1 MKRIIQAILPYVL
14 ISGIIFLFSSCSAP
28 EVTETESYTVASPDG
43 KIRVE
48 VNIGDKI
55 MFSVFHDQNMILTG
69 SPISLTLK
77 EEENPGV
84 NPELDGVERETVD
97 RIINPVIPHKNKIVK
112 DHYNV
117 LVLKF
122 KNWYNIEFRAYDD
135 GIAYRFITS
144 YSGKIIVKSEE
155 ALYKFNGNYKIYF
168 PEEESFFSHNEREY
182 IDTNLGDL
190 TAENLASL
198 PLLVVTENGTN
209 IVLTESALE
218 DYPGMWVRGES
229 GNALKGVFPGY
240 PVDENQDSDR
250 DVPVTKRAD
259 YLAETEGSR
268 NFPWRTMII
277 TDEAGKLIES
287 DMVFRLAN
295 PNRINDPSWIMP
307 GKVAWDWWNDLNVY
321 DVDFKS
327 GVNTETYK
335 YFIDF
340 AAANGIE
347 YIILDEG
354 WYKLGDL
361 LDINP
366 DINMTELSGYAEEKG
381 VGLIL
386 WVVWKTLDDQLDEAL
401 DQFEKWGIKGIKVDF
416 MQRDDQ
422 WMVNYYYRIAREA
435 AERHLLVDFH
445 GAYKPAGLR
454 RTYPNVITREG
465 LRGLEW
471 CKWSD
476 VVGPEHDVTIPF
488 IRMVAGP
495 MDYTPGA
502 MDNASKANFNSRFS
516 RPMSQGTRVHQMA
529 MYVVY
534 ESPLQMMAD
543 NPSIYMNN
551 QECTNFITKVP
562 VIWDES
568 YVLHA
573 SVGDYVVIAR
583 KKDNIW
589 YVGGL
594 TDWTARELSL
604 DISFLGEGEFSIEVF
619 KDGINAERNATDYIY
634 EKFKVNS
641 ADAININMAPGGGW
655 VARISKKY

>member
-1 MKRIIQAILPYVL
+1 MKKTIQSILPLVI
-14 ISGIIFLFSSCSAP
+14 ISGVIFLFSSYFEP
-28 EVTETESYTVASPDG
+28 EVSETGSYTVESPDG

-48 VNIGDKI
+48 INIGNEI
-55 MFSVFHDQNMILTG
+55 MFSVFHDQNLILTS

-77 EEENPGV
+77 EGKTLGV
-84 NPELDGVERETVD
+84 NPELDGIERETID
-97 RIINPVIPHKNKIVK
+97 RMINPVVPHKNKIVK

-117 LVLKF
+117 LLLKF
-122 KNWYNIEFRAYDD
+122 KNQYNVEFRAYDD
-135 GIAYRFITS
+135 GIAYRFVTS
-144 YSGKIIVKSEE
+144 HPGKIIVESEK
-155 ALYKFNGNYKIYF
+155 AVYKFNGNYQVWF

-182 IDTNLGDL
+182 LDTNLGDL
-190 TAENLASL
+190 TEENLASL
-198 PLLVVTENGTN
+198 PVLVVTEDGTN

-229 GNALKGVFPGY
+229 GNTLSGVFPGY
-240 PVDENQDSDR
+240 PAEVQQENDR
-250 DVPVTKRAD
+250 DVPVTKRTG

-268 NFPWRTMII
+268 DFPWRTMII
-277 TDEAGKLIES
+277 TGEAGKLIES

-295 PNRINDPSWIMP
+295 PNRIDDPSWIKP
-307 GKVAWDWWNDLNVY
+307 GKVAWDWWNNLNVTG
-321 DVDFKS
+321 VDFQS

-340 AAANGIE
+340 AATNGVE

-361 LDINP
+361 MDVNP
-366 DINMTELSGYAEEKG
+366 DVDMTELSGYAEEKG

-386 WVVWKTLDDQLDEAL
+386 WVIWKTLDDQLDEAL
-401 DQFEKWGIKGIKVDF
+401 NQFEKWGIIGIKVDF

-422 WMVNYYYRIAREA
+422 WMVNYYYKIAREA

-465 LRGLEW
+465 VRGLEW

-495 MDYTPGA
+495 IDYTPGA
-502 MDNASKANFNSRFS
+502 MDNASRVNFTPRFS

-529 MYVVY
+529 MYVVF

-543 NPSIYMNN
+543 NPGIYMNN

-562 VIWDES
+562 VIWDEIH
-568 YVLHA
+568 VLHA
-573 SVGDYVVIAR
+573 KVGDYVVVAR
-583 KKDNIW
+583 KKDNAW

-594 TDWTARELSL
+594 TDWTARELPL
-604 DISFLGEGEFSIEVF
+604 DLSFIGDGEFLIEIF
-619 KDGINAERNATDYIY
+619 KDGVNAERNATDYIY
-634 EKFKVNS
+634 EKFRVNS
-641 ADAININMAPGGGW
+641 EDIININMASGGGW
-655 VARISKKY
+655 VAKISK